1 MNKIV
6 LIKTLVLAF
15 VFCLFCATAAFGQ
28 ASLLVGTPQPTNFN
42 EHVEHATQH
51 DMGIETSLLGANNP
65 YSYAQGEQPLWQ
77 FPTPKQEVPLGDVA
91 RAYRKDHAVSRKAE
105 IVMER

>member
-6 LIKTLVLAF
+6 VLKTLVLTF

-28 ASLLVGTPQPTNFN
+28 ATVLVGNPQPTTFTD
-42 EHVEHATQH
+42 HVQHASQH
-51 DMGIETSLLGANNP
+51 DMAVESSLLGNNP

-91 RAYRKDHAVSRKAE
+91 RAYRRDHALSRKAE
-105 IVMER
+105 IVVER